1 MLLLPMGFPYL
12 RASLLPILLLAVAGC
27 SDGVLADPTC
37 TEGRSRCVAQ
47 VTLGSSFGCALLRDR
62 SVWCWGRNDE
72 AQLGY
77 STTDLC
83 PEELPNGQTRA
94 VACHTFPF
102 QVVGLERAVAVTAGG
117 AFACALRDD
126 GTVRCWGSN
135 SAGQLGNGLTLPSA
149 SPVAARGLSGITAI
163 AAGARHTC
171 AVAAGLVY
179 CWGANDRGQ
188 LGQPTTSRQ
197 CTVGSESIACEPQPT
212 AIDGVKGVVAISA
225 GAAHTCART
234 VEGIVLCWGD
244 GRYGQSGSGRAS
256 AMPGP
261 SPVGVLDGDSF
272 IEGIVDLSAGA
283 DHTCARNADG
293 VIWCWGRNEQGQL
306 GSAPES
312 AVPERCSGPC
322 SPRPLRVQ
330 GLDFRVS
337 AMDAGEDADVD
348 DAAMDDAAMEAGAEA
363 SVDAGRPRDAGAE
376 DADAGDARV
385 GVGVPDVMDVQ
396 RVRDDVVAP
405 SMVPRAIASG
415 GSFSCAVLD
424 DNTVRCWGDD
434 SSGQLGDGRR
444 VRAPQGAVMVIATPG
459 AASTNPL
466 QGVSSM
472 AGGVDTACAL
482 LGDGSLRCWGS
493 NRSGALGIGTTSVQ
507 SGPVPVTW

>member
-1 MLLLPMGFPYL
+1 MGFPYL
-12 RASLLPILLLAVAGC
+12 RAPLLPLLLLAVAGC
-27 SDGVLADPTC
+27 SDGVLTEPTC

-47 VTLGSSFGCALLRDR
+47 VALGSSFGCALLRDR

-72 AQLGY
+72 AQLG
-77 STTDLC
+77 S
-83 PEELPNGQTRA
+83 EELPNGQTRA

-102 QVVGLERAVAVTAGG
+102 QVIGLDRAVAVTAGH

-126 GTVRCWGSN
+126 GTLRCWGSN
-135 SAGQLGNGLTLPSA
+135 SVGQLGNGLTLPSA
-149 SPVAARGLSGITAI
+149 SPVAARGLTGITAV

-171 AVAAGLVY
+171 AVAGGLVY

-197 CTVGSESIACEPQPT
+197 CTVGGESIACEPQPT
-212 AIDGVKGVVAISA
+212 VIDGVKGVVAISA
-225 GAAHTCART
+225 GTAHTCART

-272 IEGIVDLSAGA
+272 IENISDVSAGA

-293 VIWCWGRNEQGQL
+293 VVWCWGRNEQGQL
-306 GSAPES
+306 GSPPQS

-322 SPRPLRVQ
+322 SPQPLRVQ

-337 AMDAGEDADVD
+337 ARDAGSDADVD
-348 DAAMDDAAMEAGAEA
+348 DASAEDASAEDA
-363 SVDAGRPRDAGAE
+363 SMDAGAE
-376 DADAGDARV
+376 DADAGDARAGI
-385 GVGVPDVMDVQ
+385 GVSDVADVQ

-405 SMVPRAIASG
+405 SMVPRSIASG

-424 DNTVRCWGDD
+424 DSTVRCWGDD

-444 VRAPQGAVMVIATPG
+444 VRAPQAAVMVIATPG

-466 QGVSSM
+466 QGVASM
-472 AGGVDTACAL
+472 AGGMDTACAL
-482 LGDGSLRCWGS
+482 MGDSSLRCWGS
-493 NRSGALGIGTTSVQ
+493 NRSGALGIGNLSVQ

>member
-1 MLLLPMGFPYL
+1 MGFPYSRTLLLPM
-12 RASLLPILLLAVAGC
+12 LLLAAAGC

-37 TEGRSRCVAQ
+37 TEGRSRCVSQ
-47 VTLGSSFGCALLRDR
+47 VTLGSRFGCALLRDR

-77 STTDLC
+77 PTTDLC
-83 PEELPNGQTRA
+83 PEELPGGQTRA

-102 QVVGLERAVAVTAGG
+102 QVVGLDRAVAVSAGG

-149 SPVAARGLSGITAI
+149 SPVAARSLTGVTAI
-163 AAGARHTC
+163 ATGARHTC
-171 AVAAGLVY
+171 AVAAGQVY

-188 LGQPTTSRQ
+188 LGQASTSRQ
-197 CTVGSESIACEPQPT
+197 CTIGAETIACEPQPT
-212 AIDGVKGVVAISA
+212 LLDGVKNVVSVSA
-225 GAAHTCART
+225 GIAHTCART
-234 VEGIVLCWGD
+234 SEGIVLCWGD
-244 GRYGQSGSGRAS
+244 GRFGQSGGGRAS
-256 AMPGP
+256 AMPVP

-272 IEGIVDLSAGA
+272 IDSIRDLSAGS
-283 DHTCARNADG
+283 DHTCATNADG
-293 VIWCWGRNEQGQL
+293 VVWCWGRNDMGQL
-306 GSAPES
+306 GSGPAS
-312 AVPERCSGPC
+312 AVPERCAGPC
-322 SPRPLRVQ
+322 SPRPLRVP

-337 AMDAGEDADVD
+337 DAGEDDASLDDASLDDASVEDAAMDAGTDAR
-348 DAAMDDAAMEAGAEA
+348 AEA
-363 SVDAGRPRDAGAE
+363 SVDAGRPRDAGADDVE
-376 DADAGDARV
+376 EA

-405 SMVPRAIASG
+405 SMVPRAVASG
-415 GSFSCAVLD
+415 GAFACAVLD

-459 AASTNPL
+459 AAATNPL
-466 QGVSSM
+466 QGVASV
-472 AGGVDTACAL
+472 AGGEDTACAL

-493 NRSGALGIGTTSVQ
+493 NRSGALGIGNTSVQ